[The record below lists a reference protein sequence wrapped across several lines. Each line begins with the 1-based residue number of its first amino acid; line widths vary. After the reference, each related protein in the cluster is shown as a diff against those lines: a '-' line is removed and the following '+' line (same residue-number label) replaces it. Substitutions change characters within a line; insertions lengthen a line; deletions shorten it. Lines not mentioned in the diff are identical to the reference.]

1 MKSPAMP
8 ARIRED
14 EVMDQPGLDDDSHR
28 SALAGLRRVNY
39 WSRTAGRIWNVLR
52 QLAEERQLSHLRV
65 LDLACGGGD
74 VTLALAKHAQ
84 RAGFSMQVDGWD
96 KSSTAIDFA
105 RETANSQGVNH
116 VAFHVHDVLADPI
129 DDHFDAVICTLF
141 LHHLEIDE
149 AQMLLR
155 KIQSVAEHAVL
166 IDDLRR
172 TTAGWWLAR
181 LGTQILSR
189 SPVVHTDAL
198 LSVRAAFTN
207 EEIRELAESAGL
219 VGCDIHSHWPQRFL
233 LVWKRS

>member
-1 MKSPAMP
+1 MITPAMP
-8 ARIRED
+8 VRIRED
-14 EVMDQPGLDDDSHR
+14 EVMDQPGLNEDSHR

-52 QLAEERQLSHLRV
+52 QLAEERRLSQLRV

-74 VTLALAKHAQ
+74 VTLSLAKHAQ
-84 RAGFSMQVDGWD
+84 RAGFSMQIEGWD

-105 RETANSQGVNH
+105 RKTAQAQRMDN
-116 VAFHVHDVLADPI
+116 VAFHVHDVLADTI
-129 DDHFDAVICTLF
+129 KGHFDALICTLF

-149 AQMLLR
+149 VQTLLR
-155 KIQSVAEHAVL
+155 KMQSTAEHAVVV
-166 IDDLRR
+166 DDLRR
-172 TTAGWWLAR
+172 TKAGWWLAR

-207 EEIRELAESAGL
+207 DEIQELAESSGL
-219 VGCDIHSHWPQRFL
+219 VGCEIHSHWPQRFL